1 MSFVHVGYRY
11 HSPDFS
17 TPAKRLVSVTGM
29 RLQNQ
34 FETIIEEIE
43 YEPIFN
49 SGTSLLADF
58 PQNKRR
64 FELLRT
70 FWTILKQQRL
80 LHLMRTC
87 YGRYMRNSFQTVLH
101 TPKIAETLTDCAIPT
116 RGEKLRYSFGFN
128 WQSTLKS

>member
-43 YEPIFN
+43 YEPIFY

-64 FELLRT
+64 L
-70 FWTILKQQRL
+70 
-80 LHLMRTC
+80 
-87 YGRYMRNSFQTVLH
+87 YMRNSFQTVLH
-101 TPKIAETLTDCAIPT
+101 TPKIAETLT
-116 RGEKLRYSFGFN
+116 N
-128 WQSTLKS
+128 

>member
-1 MSFVHVGYRY
+1 
-11 HSPDFS
+11 
-17 TPAKRLVSVTGM
+17 M

-43 YEPIFN
+43 YEPIFD
-49 SGTSLLADF
+49 SGTSLLAEF

-80 LHLMRTC
+80 FHLMRT
-87 YGRYMRNSFQTVLH
+87 YYERYMRNSFQTVLH
-101 TPKIAETLTDCAIPT
+101 TSKIAETLTD
-116 RGEKLRYSFGFN
+116 
-128 WQSTLKS
+128 